1 MIFKYKRMRKK
12 SQKSLTF
19 DAKIKI
25 TGSKN
30 SLSPKLNSEQTRKNK
45 PSHIIVQLLNT
56 KVKKKLAEALIEK
69 R

>member
-1 MIFKYKRMRKK
+1 MYFKWKSQKENSMIFKYKRMRKK

-30 SLSPKLNSEQTRKNK
+30 SSAKLNSE
-45 PSHIIVQLLNT
+45 
-56 KVKKKLAEALIEK
+56 
-69 R
+69 